1 MKNFKLRIKSIMTLA
16 SGHNLK
22 RNVCCLQFS
31 LFSDKLECLS
41 HNCPVLIFASKAME
55 PTKVLHSHTTVIT
68 WSKHA
73 RLVLKVCTCNKH
85 SSLLLKKVNCAKIFY
100 RNLVLLWGEKKSTH
114 RDRSYE
120 DLYTSYFMRVIS
132 KLGQCFLALLRL
144 WSFKT
149 S

>member
-1 MKNFKLRIKSIMTLA
+1 MKNCKLRTKSIMTLA
-16 SGHNLK
+16 PCHNLK

-41 HNCPVLIFASKAME
+41 HNCPGLIFAME
-55 PTKVLHSHTTVIT
+55 PTKVLHSHTRVIT

-73 RLVLKVCTCNKH
+73 RLVLKVCMCNKH
-85 SSLLLKKVNCAKIFY
+85 SSLLLKKVNCAIKFY